1 MLELDANFFGDEMKD
16 EFLEQL
22 NAYADGELSEKDRQR
37 VEEHLA
43 ACPECRAAYEEILE
57 LKALMGEAKTPQG
70 LSARWRQAA
79 ARSQERKARGRRM
92 VRTVASLAAVAC
104 VGILCFRAMPW
115 WSGDQPTDQPASPA
129 LEAREETEGDSTDA
143 VSRAA
148 EQESMLQD
156 SAEEKNALSAL
167 QKQDGAVLAMEEDD
181 AMDMVADLGLK
192 KATREDNVLSLSL
205 SQEEGQRVL
214 AWLNDRGYHLGCQG
228 PPLYLTITLQ

>member
-1 MLELDANFFGDEMKD
+1 MKD

-57 LKALMGEAKTPQG
+57 LKALMGEAKTPEG

-115 WSGDQPTDQPASPA
+115 WSGVQPASPA

-228 PPLYLTITLQ
+228 PPLHLTITLQ